1 METPIEL
8 THPAFHDEDEA
19 RAYLETVIW
28 PNGPICPCCG
38 LGEQVKALGGKSMGP
53 GWYHCSQCREK
64 FTVRSRSIFERSHI
78 ALHKWLLAFRL
89 MASSKKG
96 MSANQLHR
104 SLGVTYKTAWFMAH
118 RIREA
123 MAEVDAA
130 PLGGGSEGGEPGV
143 VEVDETYFG
152 NKNVITKRTRG
163 GKATH
168 SSQRSIV
175 ALVER
180 KGRSKMFHVERA
192 DKETVHAIIARHV
205 SPKAVLMT
213 DESYLYRFAGHMV
226 AGHETVKHSAKEY
239 ARGTVHTNTVEGYFS
254 VFKRGMK
261 GVYQH
266 CGEHHLHRYATE
278 FNFRYANRVALG
290 VDDAARTTLA
300 LKGAP
305 GKRLTY
311 KLSVGVAA

>member
-1 METPIEL
+1 METPTQL
-8 THPAFHDEDEA
+8 THPAFHDEDTA
-19 RAYLETVIW
+19 RAYLEAVRW

-38 LGEQVKALGGKSMGP
+38 LGDNVKALGGESMGP

-64 FTVRSRSIFERSHI
+64 FTIRTGSIFERSHV

-96 MSANQLHR
+96 ISANQLHR

-123 MAEVDAA
+123 MTDTDTA
-130 PLGGGSEGGEPGV
+130 PLGGGSEGGEPSV

-152 NKNVITKRTRG
+152 NKDVVVKRSRTGKSTHG
-163 GKATH
+163 GK
-168 SSQRSIV
+168 RSVI

-180 KGRSKMFHVERA
+180 GGKSRMFHVERA
-192 DKETVHAIIARHV
+192 DKATIHVIIAKNV
-205 SPKAVLMT
+205 APAAVMYT

-226 AGHETVKHSAKEY
+226 SQHETVKHSHREY
-239 ARGTVHTNTVEGYFS
+239 ARGPVHTNTVEGYFS

-278 FNFRYANRVALG
+278 FNFRYSNREALG
-290 VDDAARTTLA
+290 VDDTTRTVRA
-300 LKGAP
+300 LKGAE

-311 KLSVGVAA
+311 KLSVGQAA